1 MNIENLTNPENIL
14 HISLNVNKS
23 IFEDVFSKMEFIGA
37 YEYILSAFKRY
48 NIPTMNIA
56 IENMDILSKEYGAE
70 KHNRR
75 KRNMAPVSPQH
86 EMFLKQF
93 SEITDHYEPDLKFK
107 TNKID
112 ILTEPEIFDAI
123 KSTGRKIIMI
133 SGFTTDIEILIT
145 TAILY
150 NSGFI
155 PVVISDATS
164 TYSERMFFTALE
176 FISMTGE
183 VIDSRDL
190 IKKWEY

>member
-14 HISLNVNKS
+14 HISLNINKS
-23 IFEDVFSKMEFIGA
+23 TFEDVFSKMEFLGA

-48 NIPTMNIA
+48 NIPTISISM
-56 IENMDILSKEYGAE
+56 EDMDYLFREYGAE
-70 KHNRR
+70 KHLRR

-86 EMFLKQF
+86 AEFIKQF
-93 SEITDHYEPDLKFK
+93 SEITDLYIPALRFK

-112 ILTEPEIFDAI
+112 ILTDPDIFKAI
-123 KSTGRKIIMI
+123 NSANRKIIMI
-133 SGFTTDIEILIT
+133 SGFTTDLEILIT
-145 TAILY
+145 TAILF

-176 FISMTGE
+176 FISMTAE

>member
-23 IFEDVFSKMEFIGA
+23 IFKDVFSKMEFIGA

-56 IENMDILSKEYGAE
+56 IENMDHLSKEYGAE

-93 SEITDHYEPDLKFK
+93 SEITDHYEPDLRFK

-112 ILTEPEIFDAI
+112 ILGSAWARSWQRPRTH
-123 KSTGRKIIMI
+123 R
-133 SGFTTDIEILIT
+133 
-145 TAILY
+145 
-150 NSGFI
+150 
-155 PVVISDATS
+155 
-164 TYSERMFFTALE
+164 
-176 FISMTGE
+176 
-183 VIDSRDL
+183 
-190 IKKWEY
+190 